1 MTSASRTD
9 EVIHTPPPEKN
20 AFRRWFGRLSP
31 PLQLVL
37 MQLWMPVFMCVMFI
51 VCYVGA
57 FQHVSPRHVPVGVVG
72 PAAVVEQYQS
82 AADAAMPGA
91 FDMVGQPDE
100 ATARAQV
107 RSGRIGLAYDVD
119 ENTIIVA
126 GAHQAQAAQLLPTLV
141 TPILGA
147 EEQPAR
153 EDIAPLPA
161 GDLGMTPMY
170 LMLAWCIS
178 GYLAAM
184 FIGLMGGPLRRLT
197 RFAVILGVGLG
208 LSFLAAVLVDLVLGA
223 VHGHFFAL
231 WGLGWAWAVS
241 IGVAVNGLSYF
252 AGRFI
257 AAPAMTIFIFLSIPA
272 SGAAMP
278 QWLMPQPFQWL
289 NHVVVGSGISEML
302 KRLVYDVGPGY
313 GRGWAMWAGY
323 LIVGLLLTW
332 VGKPSWESRRVRRVL
347 SGRTTMF
354 QDAQRANGRIHEREN
369 GQLLAAYGLARRDD
383 GALVRRPAA
392 DDEGDSAAEDRP
404 VESGAAAGH
413 GGRHRAPGSAREGDG
428 DHGRRGRR
436 RRSDRQE
443 DGPIPAEDWSP
454 ESGIMGSLE
463 DMRVDVYE
471 AEEDGA
477 AEEAGTADVR
487 PARGS
492 AAGEAGERG
501 DPDAPLRR

>member
-1 MTSASRTD
+1 MTSANPTE
-9 EVIHTPPPEKN
+9 EVVHTPPPDTS
-20 AFRRWFGRLSP
+20 AFRRWFGRLNP

-37 MQLWMPVFMCVMFI
+37 MQLWMPVFLCVMFI

-57 FQHVSPRHVPVGVVG
+57 FQHVAPRHVPVGVIG
-72 PAAVVEQYQS
+72 TSAAVEQYQS

-91 FDMVGQPDE
+91 FDMVREPDG
-100 ATARAQV
+100 ATARSDV
-107 RSGRIGLAYDVD
+107 RAGRLGLAYDV
-119 ENTIIVA
+119 ESNAVIVA

-141 TPILGA
+141 APILGA
-147 EEQPAR
+147 DETPTH

-197 RFAVILGVGLG
+197 RFAVIGGVGLG
-208 LSFLAAVLVDLVLGA
+208 LSLLAAVLVDLVLGA
-223 VHGHFFAL
+223 IHGHFFAP
-231 WGLGWAWAVS
+231 WGLGWAWAVA

-252 AGRFI
+252 VGRFI

-323 LIVGLLLTW
+323 LVVGLVLTW
-332 VGKPSWESRRVRRVL
+332 VGKPYWEWRRVRRVL

-369 GQLLAAYGLARRDD
+369 GRLLAARGLARRDD
-383 GALVRRPAA
+383 GALVHLATPG
-392 DDEGDSAAEDRP
+392 EGEDGARTGDGTAED
-404 VESGAAAGH
+404 GAAAGH
-413 GGRHRAPGSAREGDG
+413 VGRHRAPGAAREGDG
-428 DHGRRGRR
+428 DHGLTGRR
-436 RRSDRQE
+436 RGSDLLE

-454 ESGIMGSLE
+454 ETGIMGSLE
-463 DMRVDVYE
+463 DVGVDGYGIEDDE
-471 AEEDGA
+471 AAAADLGQGPRTDRRTPADAAGTEDGA
-477 AEEAGTADVR
+477 PRAD
-487 PARGS
+487 
-492 AAGEAGERG
+492 
-501 DPDAPLRR
+501 